1 MPSRSHLRAHDP
13 ATVLALP
20 ESRARASGLAG
31 LALLTAGVLVVGA
44 ALGATMHDGAAET
57 AAKPSGPARS
67 TLTSTMGY
75 TVPPVR
81 MVRDDGKVV
90 MLPEEMNDGRP
101 VVLNF
106 IFTTCSS
113 ICPLMSQVFSQFERQ
128 LGADRDR
135 VHLMSISV
143 DPEEDTPARLREY
156 AQKFRAGP
164 EWQHYTGTVEA
175 SLAAQRAFNVFRG
188 EKMNHAP
195 VTFVRAAPGG
205 AWLRI
210 DGFVTPGELLEQYR
224 HVMMQQAAPKVATR

>member
-1 MPSRSHLRAHDP
+1 MARRSH
-13 ATVLALP
+13 V
-20 ESRARASGLAG
+20 RARDRIGDLASGEFRARVSDLFRLG
-31 LALLTAGVLVVGA
+31 VLTAGVLLFSA
-44 ALGATMHDGAAET
+44 ASGATVHDGAA
-57 AAKPSGPARS
+57 GPAAHPPGPTRQAMAS
-67 TLTSTMGY
+67 TAGY

-81 MVRDDGKVV
+81 LVRDDGKVV
-90 MLPEEMNDGRP
+90 SLPEEMNDGRP

-128 LGADRDR
+128 LDIDRDR

-164 EWQHYTGTVEA
+164 EWQHYTGTLEA
-175 SLAAQRAFNVFRG
+175 SLAAQRAFNVYRG

-195 VTFVRAAPGG
+195 VTFVRAAPGDP
-205 AWLRI
+205 WLRI
-210 DGFVTPGELLEQYR
+210 DGFVTPGELLKQYR
-224 HVMMQQAAPKVATR
+224 QLMHQSAPTVAKR